1 MDPEVMIKLNEME
14 SIISG
19 DEEWGLEEE
28 ECSRAR
34 YSFSPAH
41 IVNDKICIASNSCV
55 EYTGH
60 GGNIKL
66 GFDVLSWVQ

>member
-1 MDPEVMIKLNEME
+1 MRT
-14 SIISG
+14 G
-19 DEEWGLEEE
+19 DWRRRSAG
-28 ECSRAR
+28 AR
-34 YSFSPAH
+34 YSFSSAH

-66 GFDVLSWVQ
+66 GFDVLSWVP

>member
-19 DEEWGLEEE
+19 DEEWGLEER
-28 ECSRAR
+28 SAAAR

-41 IVNDKICIASNSCV
+41 IVNDKICIASNSC
-55 EYTGH
+55 

>member
-1 MDPEVMIKLNEME
+1 MRN
-14 SIISG
+14 G
-19 DEEWGLEEE
+19 DWRRR
-28 ECSRAR
+28 SAAAR

-66 GFDVLSWVQ
+66 WFDVLSWVQ